1 VECKSVEV
9 NENGQRGNMLIGA
22 KEKT

>member
-9 NENGQRGNMLIGA
+9 NKNGQRGNMLIGA